1 MQGGHT
7 MGKTRGRAAS
17 KLFLL
22 SYLFV
27 FLISGSGASYANT
40 EPAGDAVFQKGICY
54 ATWSKDR
61 FASEYS
67 DKALKMIKA
76 MGVDCLQVNVTQYQQ
91 EFNSTEIFATDCTPS
106 DKSVKHVIK
115 EAHKNGLKVM
125 LKPHIDLI
133 SKDSGF
139 WRADIGF
146 YDEKSWE
153 EWFKEYEKFI
163 LHYARIAQRYDVE
176 MFCVGTE
183 LCFTTQ
189 KGDKWRGVIE
199 EVRKKYDGK
208 LIYAANWDNYQNISF
223 WDALDYVGIDA
234 YFPLTYKENPS
245 VEDIKKGWIRWMTEI
260 EIWHEQIKRP
270 VIFTE
275 IGYSSSSLAAGYPW
289 KNGRGNADVRMQAKC
304 YTAFFQTVW
313 KRPWLGGVYWWRM
326 APTIYGG
333 GANNRH
339 FTPLKKPAA
348 KIIKDNYG
356 EESAPRFARAAAP
369 GTGPERTGIRKMP
382 ETGIKTLKEYLKV
395 PSASTVEPLGES
407 MNFMHTSMVLPLLKT
422 QHGDQFRKR
431 WEEKQMLESLN

>member
-1 MQGGHT
+1 
-7 MGKTRGRAAS
+7 MGRKRGRTAS
-17 KLFLL
+17 NIFIFF
-22 SYLFV
+22 YLFV
-27 FLISGSGASYANT
+27 FLISGSVPSFASEGA
-40 EPAGDAVFQKGICY
+40 DADTAFQKGVCY
-54 ATWSKDR
+54 ATWSRDR
-61 FASEYS
+61 FGSEYS
-67 DKALKMIKA
+67 DKAIRLIKG

-91 EFNSTEIFATDCTPS
+91 EFNSTEIFPTECTPS
-106 DKSVKHVIK
+106 DRSVKHVIK
-115 EAHKNGLKVM
+115 EAHDNGLKVM

-133 SKDSGF
+133 SKDNGY

-153 EWFKEYEKFI
+153 DWFREYEKFI
-163 LHYARIAQRYDVE
+163 LHYAKIAQRYDVE
-176 MFCVGTE
+176 IFCVGTE

-189 KGDKWRGVIE
+189 KQDEWRRIIE
-199 EVRKKYDGK
+199 EVRRKYDGK

-245 VEDIKKGWIRWMTEI
+245 IEDIKKGWLKWLTEI
-260 EIWHEQIKRP
+260 EIWQENIKRP

-275 IGYSSSSLAAGYPW
+275 IGYSSSALAAGYPW
-289 KNGRGNADVRMQAKC
+289 KNGRGNADVQMQAKC

-333 GANNRH
+333 GPNNRH

-348 KIIKDNYG
+348 KIIKDNYRQD
-356 EESAPRFARAAAP
+356 STLRFARAEAP
-369 GTGPERTGIRKMP
+369 DGRAEGSSAGKMP
-382 ETGIKTLKEYLKV
+382 EADLQMLKEYLKL

-407 MNFMHTSMVLPLLKT
+407 MGLMHTSMVLPLLKT
-422 QHGDQFRKR
+422 QHGDRFRKR